1 MNAFHLQLAGLEA
14 DVYLEFV
21 PSLANIA
28 DLPSRNEFEL
38 LDRLGGRRIGITL
51 CRRQPIGWRRS
62 HRGSSAS
69 SEYVAPYYLFPQ
81 SPARS
86 ASPSL
91 RSVDA
96 SRAE

>member
-38 LDRLGGRRIGITL
+38 LDRLGGRRVGINL
-51 CRRQPIGWRRS
+51 P
-62 HRGSSAS
+62 SAADWM
-69 SEYVAPYYLFPQ
+69 APL
-81 SPARS
+81 
-86 ASPSL
+86 ASWIK
-91 RSVDA
+91 RYQ
-96 SRAE
+96 